1 MHEPR
6 TLEDILSSC
15 KTWCK
20 TACKGGQTVRC
31 RTKKKTDKPQIIKIG
46 VPKSIGSNDTT
57 SYKNGWRVRS
67 WVQNLQYVYVQQQ
80 QQSLSPKTLVSAT
93 DPQQTNQTNATNE
106 HQLFLHFFL

>member
-1 MHEPR
+1 MVQDSLQGWPN
-6 TLEDILSSC
+6 C
-15 KTWCK
+15 KVPHQEK
-20 TACKGGQTVRC
+20 
-31 RTKKKTDKPQIIKIG
+31 DNKPQIIKIG

-80 QQSLSPKTLVSAT
+80 QSLSPKTLVSAT
-93 DPQQTNQTNATNE
+93 DAQQTNQTNATNE